1 MKFAAKAQAKPAAVA
16 AFLSLCLNAC
26 ATTETKTETDSRD
39 PWEDWNRDVQSFN
52 DGVDEYVM
60 TPVAKGYKWV
70 TPTVVDQGITN
81 FYSNIND
88 IAVFLNDFLQFK
100 PVQGG
105 QDAGRFVINTVAGVG
120 GFIDVANYIGLP
132 KHKEDFDQTLAVW
145 GVPSGPYLVLPF
157 FGPSTPR
164 GVGGLVG
171 DSATNPIN
179 YVAPMVVPFL
189 STTLKVTDQ
198 HADFESESKIL
209 DAAAQD
215 RYQFIRD
222 SYFQERADKIHDGN
236 PPVDEGFEKAEQEL
250 DKEFSENGA
259 K

>member
-1 MKFAAKAQAKPAAVA
+1 MKLTAKVQAQCAALVT
-16 AFLSLCLNAC
+16 LIGIGLTGC
-26 ATTETKTETDSRD
+26 ATTTKTDPRD

-52 DGVDEYVM
+52 DGVDDYVM
-60 TPVAKGYKWV
+60 KPVAQGYKWV
-70 TPTVVDQGITN
+70 TPEVVDQGITN

-88 IAVFLNDFLQFK
+88 ISVFLNDFLQFK
-100 PVQGG
+100 ALQGG
-105 QDAGRFVINTVAGVG
+105 QDAGRFMINTVAGLG
-120 GFIDVANYIGLP
+120 GFFDVANYVGLP
-132 KHKEDFDQTLAVW
+132 KHKEDFDQTMAVW
-145 GVPSGPYLVLPF
+145 GIPSGPYIVLPF

-179 YVAPMVVPFL
+179 YFAPMVVPFI
-189 STTLKVTDQ
+189 SGTLRVTDQ
-198 HADFESESKIL
+198 HADSESEFKIL

-222 SYFQERADKIHDGN
+222 SYFQERTNKIHDGN
-236 PPVDEGFEKAEQEL
+236 PPADDELEKAEQEL
-250 DKEFSENGA
+250 DKELSGEST